1 MCVCLSVCVCV
12 CVYIGHYTSE
22 QVSVQGMIPFSV
34 QNGSMAHRP
43 QPYIHRYIRCT
54 YGIFSRETT
63 IHTVIYGADTRFW
76 PTLPTTHRPQGHA
89 PSLAK
94 TAAWPTT
101 HRQHGPLRTGSMAYY
116 TQAAWPTTHRQHGLL
131 HTGSMVYYAQAA
143 WPTTHRQHGL
153 LRTGSMVYY
162 AQGALPTTHR
172 QHGLLRTGHK
182 DTHLLKLALQ
192 RCHPHCRSLA
202 GVVQLGTHI
211 GVAHLVQMAY
221 VPLCEQHLLRQQT

>member
-101 HRQHGPLRTGSMAYY
+101 HRQHGLLRTGSMA
-116 TQAAWPTTHRQHGLL
+116 
-131 HTGSMVYYAQAA
+131 YYAQAA

-153 LRTGSMVYY
+153 LRTGSIAYY
-162 AQGALPTTHR
+162 TQAAWPTTHR
-172 QHGLLRTGHK
+172 PQGHAPPQACASALPSALPQPGRCRTAWHAHRRCPSRSDGLCPTL
-182 DTHLLKLALQ
+182 
-192 RCHPHCRSLA
+192 
-202 GVVQLGTHI
+202 
-211 GVAHLVQMAY
+211 
-221 VPLCEQHLLRQQT
+221 